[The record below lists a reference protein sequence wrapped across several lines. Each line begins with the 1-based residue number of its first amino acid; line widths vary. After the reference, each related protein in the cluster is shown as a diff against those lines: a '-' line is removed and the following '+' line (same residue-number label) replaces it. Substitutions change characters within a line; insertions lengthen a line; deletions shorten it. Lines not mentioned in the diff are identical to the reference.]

1 MINLMQGD
9 CLERMKEIP
18 DGSVDMILTDPPYG
32 TIKDING
39 TLWGGKNTRTDW
51 DTVIDQAAMLEECNR
66 ILRTN
71 GCLALFC
78 QDPYTSQLMT
88 KAHNNIPFSYRYTWL
103 KNSFGNALFAK
114 KAPLNYTEDVCVF
127 FKNHTKHDFE
137 GFHPL
142 RPYAETLFNYLGK
155 TKREIFRA
163 MGSQAICHFMRYG
176 STQFSLCT
184 AESYDKLCRLYKLE
198 SQPWF
203 RKYTDLKAIDK
214 VYRSALIQRMTEAS
228 PKVFNLPEGSKHK
241 SNVLTYK
248 KDSTRLHPT
257 QKPICLL
264 EDLVKTYT
272 NEKETVLDFTMGSG
286 STGVACVNTNR
297 NFIGIELDEDYFKIA
312 SERIKQ
318 SKETL

>member
-9 CLERMKEIP
+9 CLERMQEIP

-32 TIKDING
+32 TIKNLGG
-39 TLWGGKNTRTDW
+39 TAWGGTNTRTDW
-51 DTVIDQAAMLEECNR
+51 DTVIDQGAMLAECNR

-103 KNSFGNALFAK
+103 KDSFGNALFAK
-114 KAPLNYTEDVCVF
+114 KAPVNYTEDVCVF
-127 FKNHTKHDFE
+127 FKQHTKHDFE

-142 RPYAETLFNYLGK
+142 RPYAEILFNHVGA
-155 TKREIFRA
+155 TKREIFSA
-163 MGSQAICHFMRYG
+163 MGSQAVCHFMRHG
-176 STQFSLCT
+176 STQFNLCT
-184 AESYDKLCRLYKLE
+184 ADSYDKLCRLYELE

-203 RKYTDLKAIDK
+203 RNYSDLKVCDTA
-214 VYRSALIQRMTEAS
+214 YRSALIQRMTEAS
-228 PKVFNLPEGSKHK
+228 PKVFNLPDGTKHK

-248 KDSTRLHPT
+248 KDYMGLHPT
-257 QKPICLL
+257 QKPVALL
-264 EDLVKTYT
+264 EDLIKTYT
-272 NEKETVLDFTMGSG
+272 NEGHTVLDFTMGSG

-297 NFIGIELDEDYFKIA
+297 HFIGIELGADYFDIA
-312 SERIKQ
+312 KKRIE
-318 SKETL
+318 SAVT